1 MHKKTVM
8 IVEDEPDIIMLLKRS
23 LSSKPFT
30 ILEANSGTEALQ
42 SLKTKNPDLIILDI
56 MMPDMDGFE
65 VCRLVKSDDKTK
77 AIPVI
82 FLSVRNSEEDM
93 NRGKEA
99 GAIGYFSK
107 PFDPFRLADTIDHLL
122 TDQN

>member
-1 MHKKTVM
+1 MSKKTVM

-23 LSSKPFT
+23 LNSKPFT
-30 ILEANSGTEALQ
+30 ILEAGSGTEALDI
-42 SLKTKNPDLIILDI
+42 LKTKNADLILLDI

-65 VCRLVKSDDKTK
+65 VCRLVKADARTK

-93 NRGKEA
+93 NRGKKA
-99 GAIGYFSK
+99 GAIGYFTK

-122 TDQN
+122 AD